1 MKEFNEF
8 KIDINEIN
16 KRSGIKIFNKQL
28 KSLEGTDIFIN
39 DIKYRGII
47 LNHLNDMSENKED
60 RGLNISLDTPIS
72 RGDYIKYND
81 EIYIAV
87 TDIDNHYY
95 YKTTKIR
102 KCNQYLKWKGHETPV
117 YGVMTNN
124 SYGTKGEVHNYIQ
137 QGDFDSRAR
146 IVIQR
151 NKDTQGI
158 YEGMRFCFGSE
169 WDFFEVTKKLGC
181 YTDNCW
187 DLTLKYVKR
196 LPEDDIENRIAFNKK
211 LENNNSET
219 DINYI
224 ITGDEYVKENTA
236 TYILEPAY
244 SKVVWSLDEYTVEDN
259 LATIESYTDNSC
271 TIKILVKDRPIQL
284 EARDEN
290 GKLLN
295 YFVIYGVR

>member
-1 MKEFNEF
+1 MKDYRGYDR
-8 KIDINEIN
+8 IQDYN
-16 KRSGIKIFNKQL
+16 KYSKKKLMDNQL
-28 KSLEGTDIFIN
+28 KYEGEDILIN
-39 DIKYRGII
+39 GIRARGII
-47 LNHLNDMSENKED
+47 RNNQNPMSETKED
-60 RGLNISLDTPIS
+60 RSFIVDINTILKQ
-72 RGDYIKYND
+72 GDYIKYDN
-81 EIYIAV
+81 ENYIV
-87 TDIDNHYY
+87 ISGVDKFKDY
-95 YKTTKIR
+95 YKITKIR
-102 KCNQYLKWKGHETPV
+102 KCNQYLKWKGHETPI

-151 NKDTQGI
+151 NKDTQDI

-224 ITGDEYVKENTA
+224 ITGEEYVKENTA
-236 TYILEPAY
+236 TYVLEPAY
-244 SKVVWSLDEYTVEDN
+244 SKVVWSLDEYTIEDN
-259 LATIESYTDNSC
+259 LATIENYTDNSC
-271 TIKILVKDRPIQL
+271 IIKILVKNRPIQL

-295 YFVIYGVR
+295 YFVVYGVR